1 MSPHEHARD
10 DTESNKSDDDNP
22 TQAEPT
28 LSPPIHSDGPQ
39 NGVKGV
45 KADARRQAA
54 LEQELKRL
62 QVEQTNQGLQSKSF
76 QAQTIEEED
85 RVRDQAAQAKIEAE
99 DLNEDDEAFKRKW
112 REKRMQELRQGQQVA
127 GNDEEEIV
135 LEKHRLREV
144 DADGFL
150 KEVEKL
156 RYTAVLLYEP
166 VSMPCLKYVCRDKSY
181 LTF

>member
-1 MSPHEHARD
+1 MNTDNGPHEHDRD
-10 DTESNKSDDDNP
+10 DTESNKSDEDNA

-28 LSPPIHSDGPQ
+28 LAPPIHSDGPQ

-45 KADARRQAA
+45 RADARRQAA

-62 QVEQTNQGLQSKSF
+62 QVAQTNQRLESKSL

-85 RVRDQAAQAKIEAE
+85 RDRDQAAQVSIEAE
-99 DLNEDDEAFKRKW
+99 DLDEDDEAFKRRW
-112 REKRMQELRQGQQVA
+112 REKRMEELRQGQQVS

-150 KEVEKL
+150 KEVEKS
-156 RYTAVLLYEP
+156 RYTAVLLYES
-166 VSMPCLKYVCRDKSY
+166 VSMSCPRSVC
-181 LTF
+181 

>member
-85 RVRDQAAQAKIEAE
+85 RDRDQAAQAKIEAE

-166 VSMPCLKYVCRDKSY
+166 VSSHCFRSVCRDGFP
-181 LTF
+181 LTT